1 MQPLVI
7 DQVAQLVKNGH
18 FTKWLS
24 DLTYILTADEV
35 KERYDSFSPLL
46 DEVTQD
52 DSQNIPNL
60 ESFQVFFIISFPVF

>member
-1 MQPLVI
+1 
-7 DQVAQLVKNGH
+7 LVKNGH

-46 DEVTQD
+46 MRLLKMIVKIFLIWKAFRYFLLFL
-52 DSQNIPNL
+52 SL
-60 ESFQVFFIISFPVF
+60 FFKL